1 MQVDRK
7 SDMPLHVQLKNIL
20 KEKIYLHNLTDKI
33 PSERDLMEE
42 YSVSRSTVRQAIN
55 ALVDEGVL
63 EKIHGRGTFVSLRPM
78 EEWLGNLSTFN
89 EIIKEMGMNPSIKII
104 DKGFKPAPRKL
115 AKLFGVEELYFL
127 KRLRFA
133 NDTPISIEEQYYP
146 AEIGVELDKHDLNNA
161 AIYDLLES
169 SASVNLWEA
178 EQVITGSMPT
188 QEECVLL
195 QIPATQSVLVTERM
209 IFDLNDKPVEFE
221 KSIIRA
227 DMYSFRIR
235 LTRKRSI

>member
-1 MQVDRK
+1 MQIDRK
-7 SDMPLHVQLKNIL
+7 SDIPLHVQLKNIL
-20 KEKIYLHNLTDKI
+20 KERIYLNNLTDKI

-42 YSVSRSTVRQAIN
+42 YSVSRSTVRQAVN
-55 ALVDEGVL
+55 SLVDEGVL

-89 EIIKEMGMNPSIKII
+89 EIIQEMGMRPSIKII
-104 DKGFKPAPRKL
+104 DKGFRPATKEL
-115 AKLFGVEELYFL
+115 AELFEVDEVFYL

-133 NDTPISIEEQYYP
+133 NDIPISIEEQCYP
-146 AEIGVELDKHDLNNA
+146 AEIGKKLDKYDLNNA

-169 SASVNLWEA
+169 SVGINLWEA

-188 QEECVLL
+188 EEECEML
-195 QIPATQSVLVTERM
+195 QIPESQSVLVTKR
-209 IFDLNDKPVEFE
+209 IIWDLNEKPVEFE

-235 LTRKRSI
+235 LTRKRNI